1 MVKYEGIPELLAAFM
16 EADGGAERWVTVREV
31 RDRFGL
37 SRSQSSTISG
47 FLRRLEFNSY
57 RHFPYVVRKVELLE
71 RESPSAPLRYR
82 YLLARRGTGVRKA
95 GPGPYPGHIPAGY
108 RGTDVSPAG
117 RGTGKV

>member
-16 EADGGAERWVTVREV
+16 EADGVAERWVTVREV

-71 RESPSAPLRYR
+71 RESPSSPLRYR
-82 YLLARRGTGVRKA
+82 YLLARRGSGSGRPLPPPCHEPT
-95 GPGPYPGHIPAGY
+95 PAGY
-108 RGTDVSPAG
+108 SGIEGSPAG
-117 RGTGKV
+117 CGTGKV

>member
-16 EADGGAERWVTVREV
+16 EADGAAERWVTVREV

-82 YLLARRGTGVRKA
+82 YLLAKRTVGVRKVV
-95 GPGPYPGHIPAGY
+95 PGPYPGNTPAGY
-108 RGTDVSPAG
+108 GGIDGPPVG
-117 RGTGKV
+117 LGTGKV